1 MLLLKNIKKKKKMKQ
16 NIKVLSIIVIG
27 ALLLTGC
34 SQNTPEPKVKVEKK
48 QNFQI
53 FRQGMVLKQEKV
65 LISSK
70 YETFLNSKIKIKNDN
85 YVKKTLYRTFIG
97 NEDKNFVI
105 FINKKLGVG
114 SFLQFI
120 KEKDG
125 SISHLMLKN

>member
-1 MLLLKNIKKKKKMKQ
+1 MKQ